1 MSLKGK
7 KVGFAFTGS
16 FCTFEKV
23 FRELTRLVNEGAIV
37 YPIFSFNAQ
46 TIDTRFGNASDF
58 MKRAAEITGND
69 PILTIKDAE
78 PIGPKSFLDVLIIAP
93 CTGNTLSKLANGITD
108 TPVLMA
114 AKAHLRTLKPLV
126 LCLASND
133 ALGMSFKNIGLITN
147 CSNVYMV
154 PFGQDDYVKKPNSLV
169 AHTELILP
177 TLEQAIDHQQIQPV
191 IRSPF

>member
-7 KVGFAFTGS
+7 KIGFAITGS

-23 FRELTRLVNEGAIV
+23 FMELTHLVNEGAIV

-46 TIDTRFGNASDF
+46 SIDTRFTNASDYV
-58 MKRAAEITGND
+58 KRVADVTGND

-78 PIGPKSFLDVLIIAP
+78 PIGPKAFLDIMIIAP

-133 ALGMSFKNIGLITN
+133 ALGMSFKNIGMITN
-147 CSNVYMV
+147 CANIYMV
-154 PFGQDDYVKKPNSLV
+154 PFGQDDFVKKPNSLV
-169 AHTELILP
+169 AHTELIIP
-177 TLEQAIDHQQIQPV
+177 TLEQALDSVQIQPV
-191 IRSPF
+191 VRSPF

>member
-16 FCTFEKV
+16 FCTFDKT
-23 FRELTRLVNEGAIV
+23 FKELERLINEGAIV

-46 TIDTRFGNASDF
+46 SIDTRFGNAKDF
-58 MKRAAEITGND
+58 VQRAAELTGND

-78 PIGPKSFLDVLIIAP
+78 PIGPRNLFDVMIIAP

-114 AKAHLRTLKPLV
+114 AKANLRTLKPLV
-126 LCLASND
+126 LAIATND
-133 ALGMSFKNIGLITN
+133 ALSMSFKNIALLTN
-147 CSNVYMV
+147 STNIYMV
-154 PFGQDDYVKKPNSLV
+154 PFGQDDYVKKPNSMV

-177 TLEQAIDHQQIQPV
+177 TLEHALDHVQIQPV
-191 IRSPF
+191 VRSPF

>member
-7 KVGFAFTGS
+7 KIGFAFTGS

-23 FRELTRLVNEGAIV
+23 FKELTRLTSEGAIV

-46 TIDTRFGNASDF
+46 TIDTRFGNAQDF
-58 MKRAAEITGND
+58 VRRAAELTGND

-78 PIGPKSFLDVLIIAP
+78 PIGPKGFLDIMIIAP

-126 LCLASND
+126 LCIASND
-133 ALGMSFKNIGLITN
+133 ALGMSFKNIGLVTN
-147 CSNVYMV
+147 CTNIFMV
-154 PFGQDDYVKKPNSLV
+154 PFGQDEYSKKPNSLV
-169 AHTELILP
+169 AHTEYIIP
-177 TLEQAIDHQQIQPV
+177 TIENALDYIQIQPV